1 MFVIFS
7 SLAFLNKFPV
17 GEIFAEIAQCHRQ
30 CSQSFCHRSVSS
42 STILLHAIQP
52 ISQCAVNAATRLHP
66 AWHTHSPSGLWQ
78 NCWPAMQWL
87 HVSHA
92 PHEVNCLAALKL
104 RSRRTHYLEQ
114 SAGQCDL
121 CSVCVDL
128 PSASGNIIWRYF
140 RSPLNYPPAFVGSLS
155 C

>member
-17 GEIFAEIAQCHRQ
+17 GEIFAEITQCHRQ

-66 AWHTHSPSGLWQ
+66 AWHTQSIRIVAKLLASH
-78 NCWPAMQWL
+78 AVWL

-92 PHEVNCLAALKL
+92 PDEVNCLAALKL

-140 RSPLNYPPAFVGSLS
+140 RSPLE
-155 C
+155 